1 MDRIGAYARCC
12 VRDRVEEIVPTLLG
26 DRVRDP
32 GFLGRVT
39 GRQNQ
44 ENVQWTGKVK
54 RKQSDT
60 VKP

>member
-44 ENVQWTGKVK
+44 ENVQ
-54 RKQSDT
+54 
-60 VKP
+60 